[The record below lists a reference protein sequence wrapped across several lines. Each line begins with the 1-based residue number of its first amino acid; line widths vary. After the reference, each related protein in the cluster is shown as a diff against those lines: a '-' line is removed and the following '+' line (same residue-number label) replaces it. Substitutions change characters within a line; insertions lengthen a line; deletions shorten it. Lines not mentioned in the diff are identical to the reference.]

1 MSISTQITVVA
12 TAEQIIVT
20 APGAL
25 RGPQGIPG
33 PEGDVTPEVTQ
44 LVEDAQAAADE
55 ATTAKDG
62 AQQSAALSEGF
73 KNEAE
78 TAAETATAQLGPIT
92 EQAGIAVSAA
102 DRAESASSAAAAMTN
117 PFPST
122 ADGISATSGSGPAN
136 RFFSVPGSDANLFI
150 LYRNDAGVAL
160 EIGQAPNAKAIPK
173 VGVEGYY
180 NLVNPN
186 ATTVSGFGINSS
198 SNYGA
203 LATSKSLAI
212 RVNEG
217 SDIVISNP
225 AGNYSAAAGYGA
237 AFFSDLPTTTNRVA
251 IFNATVLTSAS
262 GVTYKADKV
271 PVGAKYLVV
280 NTEFQAVQNNWFAAY
295 GAKFNG
301 VQAFSPRVARVNDIP
316 VYDRKVNDDLAL
328 AFSVVEGEDNLYT
341 SDALMAGYIGQGGTL
356 QTNTL
361 WRFLRLP
368 VKEGRTY
375 AVYKGQATWAF
386 PTAGSY
392 GVAGANPA
400 AWPDSK
406 VDFVAT
412 TDPLVRTFTV
422 PSGQSITHLF
432 FNVYITP
439 PGGDIDFTE
448 SLIIREGLSVP
459 VRPLP
464 YKANLAQVSGIPI
477 KDDKARSAAASN
489 KQDISQRAGVY
500 NLLNPAFPLTSDL
513 GINGTNKFSPLAT
526 AKSVAIPVK
535 EGLPII
541 IATPRNNYSAFN
553 GYGAV
558 FYSTLPKTDNL
569 TKVGVFSSA
578 PTLVNSDGLTYRK
591 DVVPVGAKYLVV
603 NTEFQAI
610 QHEWCVAYDTGFT
623 APEAYRETVTE
634 ISGIPITDRETQIL
648 AKEVSRMGAASRY
661 KGKQVKYFGD
671 SITSGLAGIFAS
683 YTSRVS
689 EILQCVGTN
698 YGSSGA
704 RSSRL
709 VGIMTNLDPRDG
721 TAKVHN
727 PDYTDTAA
735 VTIMIGTNDAGSTG
749 NITGSLENIPTQR
762 IQDLPFTTAGG
773 TVVTTPDEYW
783 ALFPNTYYG
792 NVSLCIEYV
801 KWKNPLTVIYLISA
815 TQRPPGVGITTPP
828 MEAVVIAMT
837 AISRFYAVQYIDATH
852 ECGLDLKGIDTWS
865 PDKLHP
871 NDAIGVPRLGNYVGY
886 KLLHS

>member
-1 MSISTQITVVA
+1 MSIVYRTDLNKPMTWEQLDENFRTVESIANETSRQAEAASESALESRQSSEASNQSAQDAERWAEAAQTEAGAFTDTSEGLQKTVDGQLFGVLSPNEDEVLQIYENVSGVAVA
-12 TAEQIIVT
+12 TGKSTPSAK
-20 APGAL
+20 L
-25 RGPQGIPG
+25 IP
-33 PEGDVTPEVTQ
+33 
-44 LVEDAQAAADE
+44 
-55 ATTAKDG
+55 
-62 AQQSAALSEGF
+62 
-73 KNEAE
+73 
-78 TAAETATAQLGPIT
+78 
-92 EQAGIAVSAA
+92 
-102 DRAESASSAAAAMTN
+102 R
-117 PFPST
+117 
-122 ADGISATSGSGPAN
+122 
-136 RFFSVPGSDANLFI
+136 
-150 LYRNDAGVAL
+150 
-160 EIGQAPNAKAIPK
+160 

-180 NLVNPN
+180 NLVNPG
-186 ATTVSGFGINSS
+186 AETVSGFGINSS

-251 IFNATVLTSAS
+251 IFSATVLTSTS

-280 NTEFQAVQNNWFAAY
+280 NTEFQSVQNNWFAAY
-295 GAKFNG
+295 GAKFKG

-341 SDALMAGYIGQGGTL
+341 SSALLIGYIGQSGTL
-356 QTNTL
+356 QTNTST
-361 WRFLRLP
+361 WKFLRLP
-368 VKEGRTY
+368 VKEGATY
-375 AVYKGQATWAF
+375 AVYKSQATWAY
-386 PTAGSY
+386 PMAGSY
-392 GVAGANPA
+392 GVLGANPV
-400 AWPDSK
+400 AWPASR
-406 VDFVAT
+406 VDFIAT
-412 TDPLVRTFTV
+412 SDPLVRTFTV
-422 PSGQSITHLF
+422 PVGQSITHLF
-432 FNVYITP
+432 FNVFITP
-439 PGGDIDFTE
+439 PGGDIDFTS

-464 YKANLAQVSGIPI
+464 YKESLSQVNGIPI

-489 KQDISQRAGVY
+489 KQDISQRVGIY
-500 NLLNPAFPLTSDL
+500 NLLNPAFPLISDF
-513 GINGTNKFSPLAT
+513 GIVGTNNYSPLAT
-526 AKSVAIPVK
+526 GKSVSIPVI

-541 IATPRNNYSAFN
+541 IATPNNNYSAAA
-553 GYGAV
+553 GYGAT
-558 FYSTLPKTDNL
+558 FFSTLPTIANL
-569 TKVGVFSSA
+569 TKVRAFSSE
-578 PTLVNSDGLTYRK
+578 PTLTNSAGLTYRK
-591 DVVPVGAKYLVV
+591 DVVPAGAKYLVM
-603 NTEFQAI
+603 NTEFQGN
-610 QHEWCVAYDTGFT
+610 QHNWCVAYDTGFT
-623 APEAYRETVTE
+623 APEAYRETISE
-634 ISGIPITDRETQIL
+634 IAGVPITDRETQIL

-661 KGKQVKYFGD
+661 KGKQLKYFGD
-671 SITSGLAGIFAS
+671 SITAGSPGVYAS

-689 EILQCVGTN
+689 EILQCTGTN

-704 RSSRL
+704 WSSRL

-749 NITGSLENIPTQR
+749 NITGSLANIPTQR
-762 IQDLPFTTAGG
+762 IQDLPFTTSGG

-815 TQRPPGVGITTPP
+815 TQRPPGAGITTPP
-828 MEAVVIAMT
+828 MEAVVTAMT
-837 AISRFYAVQYIDATH
+837 AISRFYALQYIDATH

-871 NDAIGVPRLGNYVGY
+871 NDAIGVPRLGNYIGY
-886 KLLHS
+886 KILGL